1 MEESKGIALAVLG
14 IVAVLAVV
22 GLVLLFTA
30 TGTGNVAREN
40 FGNFGAYS
48 GDRSSD
54 IDPTG
59 RTSLYSYSQN
69 GQLYRIEGGGS
80 SIGNYAVDKYG
91 NPVPGGN
98 PYTNG

>member
-30 TGTGNVAREN
+30 TGTGNVARN
-40 FGNFGAYS
+40 YGSFGAFS
-48 GDRSSD
+48 GDRSND
-54 IDPTG
+54 VDLMDANG
-59 RTSLYSYSQN
+59 YSYSQS
-69 GQLYRIEGGGS
+69 GSLYRSEGGGA
-80 SIGNYAVDKYG
+80 SIGSYPVNKYG

-98 PYTNG
+98 PYTSG